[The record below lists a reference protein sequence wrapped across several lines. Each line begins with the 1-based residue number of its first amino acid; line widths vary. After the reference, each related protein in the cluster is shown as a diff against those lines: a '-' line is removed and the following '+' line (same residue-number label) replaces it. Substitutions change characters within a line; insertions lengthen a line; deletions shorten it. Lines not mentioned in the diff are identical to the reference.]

1 MGRVPKISAR
11 ARLVAAL
18 TKQILSNLRE
28 EDFMIASEHELCQ
41 RYNISRVTV
50 RLALNDLEARGL
62 IFRRHGKGTFAF
74 GRTHQKQKPL
84 AILHLGGLS
93 LSNWTETELL
103 RGFQSQCHTAKVPV
117 TLMGTRPSE
126 WSPQLA
132 ASFGGVAIFSPGVSV
147 PDLSVIR
154 DRKLPFILLSETSL
168 PGPQIRFDQKESARV
183 LIDHLLTRGHK
194 HIGLLTGFDSEMDIL
209 KRKGIE
215 EALSSAKIKSKLT
228 SEFRIADGNV
238 NNAIER
244 LLSHE
249 PRLTAVVAFDDM
261 LAFRL
266 IQTAQ
271 RKYNVR
277 VPQDLSVVSFHGAP
291 FLAEIEPK
299 ITTMHFD
306 FFGAGQRA
314 ARALDQAILTGQ
326 EAQDVH
332 VMPTFLLGHTLD
344 KPAR

>member
-1 MGRVPKISAR
+1 MGRIPKISAR
-11 ARLVAAL
+11 ARLVTAL
-18 TKQILSNLRE
+18 TKQILASLQE
-28 EDFMIASEHELCQ
+28 ENFMIASEHEICE
-41 RYNISRVTV
+41 RYDISRVTV
-50 RLALNDLEARGL
+50 RLALSDLEARGL
-62 IFRRHGKGTFAF
+62 IFRRHGKGTFAY
-74 GRTHQKQKPL
+74 GRAHQKQKPL

-93 LSNWTETELL
+93 LSNWTETDLL
-103 RGFQSQCHTAKVPV
+103 RGFQSQCHTSKVPV

-132 ASFGGVAIFSPGVSV
+132 SSFAGVAVFPSGVSL

-168 PGPQIRFDQKESARV
+168 PGPQIHFNQKDSARV
-183 LIDHLLTRGHK
+183 LIEHLLMRGHK

-209 KRKGIE
+209 KRKGID
-215 EALSSAKIKSKLT
+215 EALSSAKIKIKLT

-238 NNAIER
+238 SNAIER

-271 RKYNVR
+271 RKYNVT

-291 FLAEIEPK
+291 FLTEMEPK

-306 FFGAGQRA
+306 FFGAGEKA
-314 ARALDQAILTGQ
+314 ARALDQAIVTGQ
-326 EAQDVH
+326 EAQDVQ
-332 VMPTFLLGHTLD
+332 VTPTFLLGRTLD
-344 KPAR
+344 KAAR